1 MGGVSGFTLETQRFN
16 FLIFFQVSLLLKTT
30 TTTTTYTCSWKS
42 KTADKGQ
49 VMDPEIPHIHVC
61 GSVKLWEPLG
71 ELSSCGFAKF
81 KERHSVLEATEAPQ
95 VLSLWSTVKAC

>member
-1 MGGVSGFTLETQRFN
+1 
-16 FLIFFQVSLLLKTT
+16 
-30 TTTTTYTCSWKS
+30 
-42 KTADKGQ
+42 
-49 VMDPEIPHIHVC
+49 MDPEIPHIHVC